1 MTYIV
6 LETEKYYILFDLFET
21 YAQSTSVNLCCSNF
35 LLNIENVLEISAQ
48 YKIIIRTI
56 F

>member
-6 LETEKYYILFDLFET
+6 LEIEKYYILFDLSET
-21 YAQSTSVNLCCSNF
+21 YAQSAFVNLCCSNF
-35 LLNIENVLEISAQ
+35 LLNTENVLKMSAQ